1 MVAQQRRVFACG
13 SPKLNI
19 PRRGKKK
26 ATRSQPKKKKKKD
39 ASVNAVTDGT
49 VATDGSRGR
58 WSVWLRR
65 TAHAARHERGEGRG
79 AAQAAIHASRHGG
92 MNPCGGRCARRGA
105 TLASHGPL
113 PLCFAARRVVCACC
127 CLLPTP
133 PACWPVF
140 AKRWAY
146 RASSSSWA
154 SHQQSYMFHRSSKP
168 AASPWPREFTRQFRF
183 MNPVFFLKKKNRLE
197 PVYLYS

>member
-1 MVAQQRRVFACG
+1 
-13 SPKLNI
+13 
-19 PRRGKKK
+19 
-26 ATRSQPKKKKKKD
+26 
-39 ASVNAVTDGT
+39 
-49 VATDGSRGR
+49 
-58 WSVWLRR
+58 LRR

-183 MNPVFFLKKKNRLE
+183 MNPVFFFKKKTGWNRSISIHRIEGQIHPTIFSMTILYAPIIVLGNLQHLFFFHIEFISGLE
-197 PVYLYS
+197 N